1 MIMSTQE
8 VMQYL
13 TTPDSPEM
21 VEAKLKAIELAIRKY
36 TNNRFYAKPVQ
47 KVQAIVRGGV
57 FTSDSLIPFTAG
69 DAVLVTSADKSEDY
83 GLFTVKVVTDGST
96 FTVEEPV
103 CDMDNIAVTKVS
115 YGYDVKMG
123 VVNLM
128 RWEASNRDK
137 IGISSESI
145 SRHSV
150 TYADANG
157 EGYLLGYPAALVGFL
172 KPYVKARF

>member
-13 TTPDSPEM
+13 TTPDSPEL

-36 TNNRFYAKPVQ
+36 TNNRFYTKPVQ
-47 KVQAIVRGGV
+47 RIQAIVRGSV
-57 FTSDSLIPFTAG
+57 FMSDSLVPFTAG
-69 DAVLVTSADKSEDY
+69 DTVLVTSAGKSEDY
-83 GLFTVKVVTDGST
+83 GLFTVQAVTDDTT
-96 FTVEEPV
+96 FTVEESV
-103 CDMDNIAVTKVS
+103 CDMDNMVVTKVS

-157 EGYLLGYPAALVGFL
+157 EGYLLGYPAALISFL